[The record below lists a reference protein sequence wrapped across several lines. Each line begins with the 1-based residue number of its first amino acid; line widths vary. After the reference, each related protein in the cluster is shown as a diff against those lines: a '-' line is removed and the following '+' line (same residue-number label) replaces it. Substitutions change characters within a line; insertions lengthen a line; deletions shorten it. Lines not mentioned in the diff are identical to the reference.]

1 MSIRSSSPSTAS
13 APVGDD
19 GATIRVVVIV
29 IATVATNRGMSQV
42 DPLGDRGFW
51 SRRRARNPETG
62 LWILPDLWK
71 TPQTGVSHRSLDG
84 AQTAPPPG
92 LHP

>member
-1 MSIRSSSPSTAS
+1 MTR
-13 APVGDD
+13 GQDEF
-19 GATIRVVVIV
+19 G
-29 IATVATNRGMSQV
+29 GMSQV
-42 DPLGDRGFW
+42 D
-51 SRRRARNPETG
+51 RRAGRRSWRLLEARISTIG

-84 AQTAPPPG
+84 PEIAPSTGSTG